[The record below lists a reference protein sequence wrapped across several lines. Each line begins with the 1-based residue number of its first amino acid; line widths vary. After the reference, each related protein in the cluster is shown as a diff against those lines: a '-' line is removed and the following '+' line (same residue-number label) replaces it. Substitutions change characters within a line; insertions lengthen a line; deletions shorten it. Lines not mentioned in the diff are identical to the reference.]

1 MEQTHQE
8 GRFKLV
14 LTGLVDPRV
23 SLEEAAQ
30 RLGELF
36 KTTPDN
42 VKRFLQGQPT
52 ALSKS
57 LSATEAERY
66 RLAIEKT
73 GARCRLEPELI
84 SKPTSP
90 APPSVVTPKPPASLP
105 PKTPSLAPAALTIE
119 PIAPYRPPPTQSSS
133 ATTVCPY
140 CKEAIQIEATKCK
153 HCGEWLDLSARPGE
167 DGLDEMDVE
176 ELKSK
181 GWTAITIWTVV
192 ILITGVIGE
201 MSRLPQET
209 VTIFQLPFFFP
220 YFRGCYRYM
229 KGKGYD
235 GAFATIGIIFLFGA
249 LIMLYMPDKSKKRKY
264 PNRRR

>member
-1 MEQTHQE
+1 MEQSHQE

-14 LTGLVDPRV
+14 LTGSVDPRV
-23 SLEEAAQ
+23 PLQEAEQ
-30 RLGELF
+30 RLSELL
-36 KTTPDN
+36 KTTPDK
-42 VKRFLQGQPT
+42 VKRLLQGQPT

-90 APPSVVTPKPPASLP
+90 APPPVVTPKPPASLP
-105 PKTPSLAPAALTIE
+105 PKTTSLAPAALTIE

-140 CKEAIQIEATKCK
+140 CKEAIQIEAAKCK

-167 DGLDEMDVE
+167 DGLDEMDAE

-181 GWTAITIWTVV
+181 GWSAITLWIFVS
-192 ILITGVIGE
+192 IFIGLI
-201 MSRLPQET
+201 SRLASIPEVSILQ
-209 VTIFQLPFFFP
+209 FP
-220 YFRGCYRYM
+220 VLFLYFRGCYRYM

-235 GAFATIGIIFLFGA
+235 GIFALIGIFSLVGA
-249 LIMLYMPDKSKKRKY
+249 LIMLYMPDKSQKRKY